1 MKLTKKK
8 FDLDE
13 IFENLEDD
21 QSEKEKKNEE
31 KFRKQNPNDVFKS
44 LWILIKNAVIL
55 LAVHFVIILILQDF
69 EAD

>member
-31 KFRKQNPNDVFKS
+31 KFGK
-44 LWILIKNAVIL
+44 
-55 LAVHFVIILILQDF
+55 
-69 EAD
+69 